1 MEIEK
6 KLGKVSFTEM
16 MLYFL
21 AGLLLLNGLSYIIFT
36 LIFNNPFDEFF
47 SGVWIILIFTPLIQ
61 SIIHPLMNRDVQL
74 KIESND
80 KSQIVWAKIVELLK
94 RKEYEEIER
103 TNNNL
108 VFDFIKRW
116 KRVFNL
122 NQGKVKLSMNEDFIN
137 VTGKRNILY
146 QIECKVKY
154 DNDINRC

>member
-6 KLGKVSFTEM
+6 KPGKVSFTEM
-16 MLYFL
+16 ILYFL
-21 AGLLLLNGLSYIIFT
+21 AGLLLLFGFSYLIFT
-36 LIFNNPFDEFF
+36 LIIGTPFGEIFDN
-47 SGVWIILIFTPLIQ
+47 SWMNLITTPILLGILLPFLDRTLT
-61 SIIHPLMNRDVQL
+61 LT
-74 KIESND
+74 IESKD

-94 RKEYEEIER
+94 RKEYEEIES

-108 VFDFIKRW
+108 VFDYIKRW
-116 KRVFNL
+116 KRVINM

-154 DNDINRC
+154 DNDINMS

>member
-16 MLYFL
+16 ILYFL

-36 LIFNNPFDEFF
+36 LIFNKPFDEFF

-154 DNDINRC
+154 DNDINMK